1 MTGYINSFLMTKEVY
16 QEALDASTVHRDCIV
31 TPITSGLINQ
41 TFKVII
47 HSNGYKF
54 LLQQINTDVFP
65 EPEKLQANYEKIWSY
80 IYYDGPPH
88 DIANLVTVPKPL
100 DFLDDTKLFCDSHK
114 RYWRKFEF
122 MDGAQTF
129 HNATNSMQAKTVAEV
144 FSSLTYCFE
153 FFDIDKLNIT
163 IPGFHDLSLRF
174 RQFKQSLH
182 AKNYDRLLKA
192 APLID
197 ELKKRERCVSFYEVM
212 TESEEFEKRL
222 MHHDAKIS
230 NILFDEET
238 GKVICPVDFDTCM
251 PGYFFS
257 DLGDMIRSM
266 ACSEDE
272 KSTKYNDINIRKD
285 FYEAI
290 VDSYMEV
297 MHELLTDSE
306 KKYIHYSGLLI
317 IYMQALRFLTDYLN
331 EDVYYKTTYAEQ
343 NFDRAMNQ
351 LTLLQRL
358 EEFLESNYQFKA

>member
-1 MTGYINSFLMTKEVY
+1 
-16 QEALDASTVHRDCIV
+16 
-31 TPITSGLINQ
+31 
-41 TFKVII
+41 
-47 HSNGYKF
+47 
-54 LLQQINTDVFP
+54 
-65 EPEKLQANYEKIWSY
+65 
-80 IYYDGPPH
+80 
-88 DIANLVTVPKPL
+88 
-100 DFLDDTKLFCDSHK
+100 
-114 RYWRKFEF
+114 
-122 MDGAQTF
+122 
-129 HNATNSMQAKTVAEV
+129 MQARTVAEV
-144 FSSLTYCFE
+144 FGSLTSGFE
-153 FFDIDKLNIT
+153 FFDLDILYIT

-182 AKNYDRLLKA
+182 TKNYDRLLKA

-197 ELKKRERCVSFYEVM
+197 ELKKRERHVSFYEVM

-272 KSTKYNDINIRKD
+272 SSINFSDMNIRKD

-290 VDSYMEV
+290 LGGYMEL
-297 MHELLTDSE
+297 MNELLTDSE

-317 IYMQALRFLTDYLN
+317 IYMQALRFLSDYLN
-331 EDVYYKTTYAEQ
+331 GDVYYKTTYPEQ

-358 EEFLESNYQFKA
+358 EEFLSVNYQFKV

>member
-1 MTGYINSFLMTKEVY
+1 
-16 QEALDASTVHRDCIV
+16 
-31 TPITSGLINQ
+31 
-41 TFKVII
+41 
-47 HSNGYKF
+47 
-54 LLQQINTDVFP
+54 
-65 EPEKLQANYEKIWSY
+65 
-80 IYYDGPPH
+80 
-88 DIANLVTVPKPL
+88 
-100 DFLDDTKLFCDSHK
+100 
-114 RYWRKFEF
+114 

-129 HNATNSMQAKTVAEV
+129 HNATNSMQARTVAEV
-144 FSSLTYCFE
+144 FGSLTSGFE
-153 FFDIDKLNIT
+153 FFDLDRLYIT

-174 RQFKQSLH
+174 HQFKQSLH
-182 AKNYDRLLKA
+182 SKKYDRLLKA

-197 ELKKRERCVSFYEVM
+197 QLKKREGYVSFFEVM

-257 DLGDMIRSM
+257 DFGDMIRSM

-272 KSTKYNDINIRKD
+272 SSTNYNDINIRRD

-290 VDSYMEV
+290 LEGYLEV

-317 IYMQALRFLTDYLN
+317 IYMQALRFLADYLN
-331 EDVYYKTTYAEQ
+331 GDVYYKTTYPEQ
-343 NFDRAMNQ
+343 NFDRAKNQ

-358 EEFLESNYQFKA
+358 EEFLSANYQYTIFSTRNKNFRKIPDLFFVMFFNFHSKVICLVTLYQSNGTSTKPRPGHPCSYTTVISFAKFNNSIQFFT